1 MKVLIIEDEAPA
13 ARRLKK
19 LLAEID
25 GSVEVMDVI
34 DSVEASVKWL
44 HSHAAPEA
52 IFMDIQLAD
61 GESFEI
67 FKRVPVSSPV
77 IFTTAYDEFAI
88 EAFKVNSIDY
98 LLKPIE
104 PEELKR
110 SLNKFK
116 NLKLQLS
123 ANDNDILKSL
133 ISVMRKP
140 LQEFKERFLIKLGER
155 LISVDVNNIAYFK
168 TEDKFSCIFT
178 NNEKKYL
185 TDHTLDELEKLLDP
199 KSFFRLNRQFI
210 AHYSAIDSI
219 HNYFNGKL
227 KLHLSPSTKMK

>member
-19 LLAEID
+19 LLADID
-25 GSVEVMDVI
+25 ASVEVIDVI

-44 HSHAAPEA
+44 NSHTPPEI

-67 FKRVPVSSPV
+67 FKQITVSSPV
-77 IFTTAYDEFAI
+77 IFTTAYDDFAI

-116 NLKLQLS
+116 NLKIQLS
-123 ANDNDILKSL
+123 ANDNEMLKGL
-133 ISVMRKP
+133 LSVMRNP
-140 LQEFKERFLIKLGER
+140 QQEYKERFLIKLGDR
-155 LISVDVNNIAYFK
+155 LISVDVNDIVYFRS
-168 TEDKFSCIFT
+168 EDKFSCIFT
-178 NNEKKYL
+178 KNEKIPYRS
-185 TDHTLDELEKLLDP
+185 
-199 KSFFRLNRQFI
+199 SF
-210 AHYSAIDSI
+210 
-219 HNYFNGKL
+219 G
-227 KLHLSPSTKMK
+227 